1 MQLLKKIAASV
12 VAGLTALGIA
22 LPVLGQDLNALVN
35 QILQVLQQNPQL
47 VQQATQV
54 AQQVGGGPAECQ
66 GVTFTRNLRYGMRG
80 NDVAC
85 LQALLNVSP
94 RTGYFGPLTRAA
106 VIKFQEDNAA
116 EILTPLGL
124 TRGTGVV
131 GPATRAKLNQMLQ
144 AGVGVGA
151 AGLIQA
157 VQQPAAQQAVQSLLD
172 AFVNYLRERLGI
184 RPAEERAAGVE
195 GTLSVEFA
203 PSPADGTVTV
213 YGGDQNV
220 EVAKINIEAK
230 RSDINVQ
237 RITLRIEGG
246 RPWRYISYISLYDGA
261 NAVAGKDVTS
271 SNLEEISAGNEYDV
285 IFSGLNI
292 NVAKDTTKTLSVKVS
307 APATPSVTGDL
318 TIKILANAVRGV
330 DSAGLQQ
337 LAPSSALS
345 EDRTFTVASA
355 EKGVLKLSLND
366 NSPKEGLVLVSKD
379 SRTTDVELIR
389 FNLKAEKA
397 GITVDSI
404 PVSLATDDSDI
415 ATVVEAVK
423 LYDGST
429 LLSTKAASTS
439 VNFSNLKINIAKD
452 TTKTLSVKVDVKQA
466 TTSNYEE
473 GTYLTATIGT
483 GISGIDEK
491 DNDITSAS
499 GSAEGK
505 KQYLYSVAPI
515 LSNISVSASA
525 EDRNA
530 TTGAETI
537 VGKITFTV
545 TAKGGD
551 VWISTSTAD
560 LAVKAEPTSGSAEN
574 ADGVVI
580 TTSATKETWG
590 YKVPENT
597 SVTFTVD
604 AYKDPS
610 TGGYWR
616 LRITQLKWNSKDE
629 AGGAQTW
636 TGDWAIGDLK
646 TDYKLLTA
654 E

>member
-1 MQLLKKIAASV
+1 MQLLKKIGASI

-35 QILQVLQQNPQL
+35 QILQVLQQNQQL

-106 VIKFQEDNAA
+106 VIRFQEDNAA

-144 AGVGVGA
+144 AGVGA

-157 VQQPAAQQAVQSLLD
+157 VQQPAVQQAAQSLLD

-246 RPWRYISYISLYDGA
+246 RPWRYISYISLYDGP

-271 SNLEEISAGNEYDV
+271 SNLEEVTAGSSYDV

-330 DSAGLQQ
+330 DTAGLQQ
-337 LAPSSALS
+337 LAPSTELR

-355 EKGVLKLSLND
+355 EAGVLKLSLNS
-366 NSPKEGLVLVSKD
+366 NTPKEGAVIVSATSK
-379 SRTTDVELIR
+379 TTDVELVR
-389 FNLKAEKA
+389 FDLKAEKA
-397 GITVDSI
+397 GITVNSI
-404 PVSLATDDSDI
+404 PVNLSSSATI
-415 ATVVEAVK
+415 TNVVEAVK
-423 LYDGST
+423 LYDGSN
-429 LLSTKAASTS
+429 LLSTKAASTT
-439 VNFSNLKINIAKD
+439 VTFDNLRVSIAKD

-466 TTSNYEE
+466 TSSNYAE
-473 GTYLTATIGT
+473 GTYVAATVET
-483 GISGIDEK
+483 NISGIDEK
-491 DNDITSAS
+491 DNDITSAQ
-499 GSAEGK
+499 GSAAAGK
-505 KQYLYSVAPI
+505 KQYLYTAAPQFSFSS
-515 LSNISVSASA
+515 SNSVSSDGKVATFNITIKVKA
-525 EDRNA
+525 LGDAIYVAKTA
-530 TTGAETI
+530 TTSNTATGTIRVAWEGATTSGTFTLGAVTATGCSETDTTYCK
-537 VGKITFTV
+537 VDKDTEATITFSASLDPADIGFYRVKVTYIGWGKDSSIANDSKDYMTKDMVTGDANV
-545 TAKGGD
+545 TA
-551 VWISTSTAD
+551 
-560 LAVKAEPTSGSAEN
+560 N
-574 ADGVVI
+574 
-580 TTSATKETWG
+580 
-590 YKVPENT
+590 
-597 SVTFTVD
+597 
-604 AYKDPS
+604 
-610 TGGYWR
+610 
-616 LRITQLKWNSKDE
+616 
-629 AGGAQTW
+629 
-636 TGDWAIGDLK
+636 
-646 TDYKLLTA
+646 
-654 E
+654 